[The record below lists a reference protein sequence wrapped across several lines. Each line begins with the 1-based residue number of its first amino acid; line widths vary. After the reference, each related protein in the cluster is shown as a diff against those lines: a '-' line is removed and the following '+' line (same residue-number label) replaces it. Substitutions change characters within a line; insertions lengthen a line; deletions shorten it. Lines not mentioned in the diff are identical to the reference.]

1 LACLLVWVL
10 LDLLVGLV
18 LLDGARS
25 LIDVIFGIY
34 IYIFLNSFI
43 LFYFFQNVLS
53 FEKRFVFYFEKCI
66 SDRNYARLILKKEK
80 KRKERKKPFRG

>member
-1 LACLLVWVL
+1 MLYLE
-10 LDLLVGLV
+10 
-18 LLDGARS
+18 
-25 LIDVIFGIY
+25 
-34 IYIFLNSFI
+34 YIFLNSFI